1 MVQEWQQLERDL
13 LTVEVP
19 VAVYFAYEDKEL
31 TEIYDDIK
39 TAVTSDQAGSA
50 FEGMHKYL
58 ACSFYG
64 VFHLKK
70 NLAVYY
76 LQCVSQNF

>member
-39 TAVTSDQAGSA
+39 IAVTSDQAGSA
-50 FEGMHKYL
+50 FEGMYRYKD
-58 ACSFYG
+58 CSFYS
-64 VFHLKK
+64 VFLWRC
-70 NLAVYY
+70 LLLV
-76 LQCVSQNF
+76 F

>member
-1 MVQEWQQLERDL
+1 
-13 LTVEVP
+13 VP

-50 FEGMHKYL
+50 FEGT
-58 ACSFYG
+58 
-64 VFHLKK
+64 
-70 NLAVYY
+70 
-76 LQCVSQNF
+76 CVCTEHAHFTMCII